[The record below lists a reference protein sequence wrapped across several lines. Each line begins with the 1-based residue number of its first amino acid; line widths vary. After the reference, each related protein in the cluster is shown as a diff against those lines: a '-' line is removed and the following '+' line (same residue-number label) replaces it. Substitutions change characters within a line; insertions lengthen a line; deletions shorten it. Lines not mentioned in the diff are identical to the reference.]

1 MPRNVSKGRNELVKV
16 GINSRTT
23 DEFHLS
29 LWLAPICHA
38 LNDLLVR
45 LTDERVEEVVQ
56 RIFANGLELVRVLVV
71 ARLGAVV
78 DMALS

>member
-1 MPRNVSKGRNELVKV
+1 VPRNVSKGRNELVKV

-23 DEFHLS
+23 YEFHLG
-29 LWLAPICHA
+29 LWLTPVCHA
-38 LNDLLVR
+38 LDDLLVR

-56 RIFANGLELVRVLVV
+56 RIFADCLELVRVLVV
-71 ARLGAVV
+71 TRLGAVV

>member
-1 MPRNVSKGRNELVKV
+1 MPRNVSKGRNELIKV
-16 GINSRTT
+16 GINPRTT
-23 DEFHLS
+23 YEFHLR
-29 LWLAPICHA
+29 LRLTPIRHA
-38 LNDLLVR
+38 LDNLLVR

-56 RIFANGLELVRVLVV
+56 RIFANCLELMRVLVV